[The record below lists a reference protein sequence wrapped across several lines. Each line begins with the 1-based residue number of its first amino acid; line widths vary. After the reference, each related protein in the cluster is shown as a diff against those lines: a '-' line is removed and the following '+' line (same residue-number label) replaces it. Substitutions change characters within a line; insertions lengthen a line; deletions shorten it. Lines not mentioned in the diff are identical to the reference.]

1 MTTPGTRA
9 NGSHNPWQQFSVQSG
24 AVVRQNSQYLESSAN
39 TFVFKDL
46 TTNNPISPL
55 LPEDA
60 GQLVVSPLQ
69 TLDLDGEGIFNH
81 APGTTGGRVDL
92 NISRNVAIVGTGGT
106 DGTTGASGADYG
118 NSAIVLKA
126 SALNDLNA
134 ESILIGGTRQVAANS
149 VGSTNRR
156 NETYIVAATSSITVD
171 NGDGTALQ
179 APEII
184 LASSNLI
191 DLTPT
196 AIIKAVGAVAG
207 ASTGDLN
214 FVTDFGFIVP
224 HFGNYGTV
232 NPTAG
237 PPTGAPGSLVRV
249 SDGAAVK
256 FERFGAANSSGNL
269 IIEPGSQLISG
280 NAILIEGD
288 QSATLETG
296 ALLQAPSI
304 YASGYLVSLGA
315 VPGSVSGLDFSSQ
328 IFESLQA
335 TRDLTLF
342 SQTSIDFWGSVSLGG
357 GNLANL
363 VLDAGQLSNRTGNST
378 FTVNA
383 GNVTIQATDSY
394 HAGNGITSGSLV
406 LNATRLPD
414 GSGGVITIG
423 EGAKYIDGFSSVGL
437 TAARQIILT
446 EAGTLSVPGSLAFTT
461 PQLTAMPNAYQQISA
476 TGAFLLNRLSSAA
489 QIPATDPSLNSLL
502 SVAASTVTI
511 GGLIQ
516 MQSGVV
522 QLEATTG
529 DVVLNSGG
537 AIDVSG
543 AAAQFYD
550 QYRYV
555 AGGQVDLVADAG
567 NVTLAPG
574 TTINVS
580 GFLGTSGIAGGGDAG
595 TISVTA
601 GARAASPAIGF
612 FTSQGQ
618 LLGSAA
624 PGNLSGSFVLNVG
637 SIADFTGL
645 NAQLNAGGFAQSRN
659 FRVRTGTVVL
669 GGGATA
675 HTFIL
680 SADAGNIDVQG
691 TIDASGSSGG
701 TIFLAANGNVTLE
714 PGSLLDA
721 HATTV
726 AVDAYGKPI
735 DAENE
740 AHVEIDTVSGTL
752 NLAGGTINVS
762 VPGADAVTG
771 QSFGGDVH
779 LRASL
784 IANGEGDSIQV
795 SSIGN
800 IIGANSIDLEAYQ
813 AFTPNLGVIDKA
825 LVGTI
830 QTAFAGFSGTAPSIA
845 GLANLPVG
853 IVHFRPGVE
862 IDYNGDIAIEVTNDT
877 DPNQSDVNGVGTAG
891 WDFSTWRYNNEPGYL
906 TVRAAGNLTVANSMS
921 DGFTGVT
928 SYSFVNNPANPKAS
942 YYSTQTT
949 GPSWGFT
956 LVSGAA
962 LGAADRRQVQSPSSL
977 GRQGNF
983 TSGNFTLGLR

>member
-1 MTTPGTRA
+1 MPQV
-9 NGSHNPWQQFSVQSG
+9 PPE
-24 AVVRQNSQYLESSAN
+24 Y
-39 TFVFKDL
+39 
-46 TTNNPISPL
+46 TNAQI
-55 LPEDA
+55 
-60 GQLVVSPLQ
+60 Q
-69 TLDLDGEGIFNH
+69 
-81 APGTTGGRVDL
+81 
-92 NISRNVAIVGTGGT
+92 
-106 DGTTGASGADYG
+106 
-118 NSAIVLKA
+118 
-126 SALNDLNA
+126 
-134 ESILIGGTRQVAANS
+134 
-149 VGSTNRR
+149 
-156 NETYIVAATSSITVD
+156 TYIVAATSNITVD

-196 AIIKAVGAVAG
+196 AVIKAVGAVTG

-214 FVTDFGFIVP
+214 FVTNFGFIVP
-224 HFGNYGTV
+224 NFGNYGTL
-232 NPTAG
+232 NPSAG

-256 FERFGAANSSGNL
+256 FNRFGAANTSGNL
-269 IIEPGSQLISG
+269 IIEAGSQLVSG

-296 ALLQAPSI
+296 AVLQAPSI

-315 VPGSVSGLDFSSQ
+315 VPGSMGGLDFSSQ
-328 IFESLQA
+328 TFESLQA

-363 VLDAGQLSNRTGNST
+363 VLDAGQLSNRTSNST

-383 GNVTIQATDSY
+383 GNITIQATDSY
-394 HAGNGITSGSLV
+394 YAGNGITSGSLI
-406 LNATRLPD
+406 LNAPRLPD

-423 EGAKYIDGFSSVGL
+423 GGAKYIDGFSSVGL
-437 TAARQIILT
+437 TAARQIVLEQT
-446 EAGTLSVPGSLAFTT
+446 GTLNAPGSLTFTT
-461 PQLTAMPNAYQQISA
+461 PRLTAMPNAYQQISA
-476 TGAFLLNRLSSAA
+476 TGPFVLTGTSATGPT
-489 QIPATDPSLNSLL
+489 PATDPSLNSLL
-502 SVAASTVTI
+502 SIAASTVTVA
-511 GGLIQ
+511 GLIQ
-516 MQSGVV
+516 LQSGVV

-529 DVVLNSGG
+529 DVALNSAGS
-537 AIDVSG
+537 IDVSG
-543 AAAQFYD
+543 VAAQFYD

-555 AGGQVDLVADAG
+555 PGGQVYLVADTG

-574 TTINVS
+574 TTINVN
-580 GFLGTSGIAGGGDAG
+580 GFLGTSGIAAGGDAG
-595 TISVTA
+595 AISVTA
-601 GARAASPAIGF
+601 GADAASPATGF

-624 PGNLSGSFVLNVG
+624 PGKLSGSFVLNAG
-637 SIADFTGL
+637 SLADFTAL

-659 FRVRTGTVVL
+659 FRVRTGTVVV
-669 GGGATA
+669 GGSATA

-691 TIDASGSSGG
+691 TIDASGSRGG
-701 TIFLAANGNVTLE
+701 TIFLAAGGNVTLE

-779 LRASL
+779 LRAPL
-784 IANGEGDSIQV
+784 IANGAGDSIQV

-800 IIGANSIDLEAYQ
+800 IIGANSVDLEAYQ
-813 AFTPNLGVIDKA
+813 AFTPTNVVLSGGLGGANLGIIDNA

-845 GLANLPVG
+845 GLANLPAG

-862 IDYNGDIAIEVTNDT
+862 IDYNGDIAIDVTNDST
-877 DPNQSDVNGVGTAG
+877 GTAG

-906 TVRAAGNLTVANSMS
+906 TIRATGNLTVNNSLS

-928 SYSFVNNPANPKAS
+928 SYSLSNQTANYA
-942 YYSTQTT
+942 STQTH
-949 GPSWGFT
+949 GPSWSYT
-956 LVSGAA
+956 LVSGSDLA
-962 LGAADRRQVQSPSSL
+962 AADRRQLLSQSAL
-977 GRQGNF
+977 AGQGNF
-983 TSGNFTLGLR
+983 TLAPDNYIRTGTGDITIAVGGNLTLGNELSTIYTAGIPTIPSNSCGRYYTPDGISIRRSILISRSARLTIRLRTQSTSPPRAAISIYLPKGQLRPRKRRNLSPIGSGVRAA